1 MTLALYKD
9 AAHPKEIK
17 AGEHGGNAG
26 LFWGKFFDGFNA
38 TFTDFA
44 DKESSKRD
52 FMRKL
57 TGNRGNATAINAAA
71 LRQIALTEALGG
83 IWFIASN
90 TDASPFVT
98 GTGNSHPVENGFLW
112 HHTLST
118 PYMQG
123 SAVKGIMRSW
133 LENQLGYGVDEDD
146 NHSELK
152 RYFGSETKESSD
164 NQAGNLIFFDALP
177 IAQPKLKVE
186 IMTPHMGDYYAD
198 KGKTAPADWHS
209 PNPIPLLAVEQIS
222 LLFCI
227 APRLGKID
235 AQELAQLSIALQNA
249 LANMGAGAKTQTGFG
264 RLAFNEKLTNDLL
277 KKQTEQLKQQ
287 AKANAS
293 LEQQL
298 MLEAND
304 IIHASLAGMLMAGQ
318 TNAVKIDALLKKTEG
333 WSEADCAAIWS
344 NVVIAWIEKAYSDK
358 AKRKEQYK
366 KVTAKYAWL
375 KAPQS

>member
-1 MTLALYKD
+1 
-9 AAHPKEIK
+9 
-17 AGEHGGNAG
+17 
-26 LFWGKFFDGFNA
+26 
-38 TFTDFA
+38 
-44 DKESSKRD
+44 
-52 FMRKL
+52 
-57 TGNRGNATAINAAA
+57 
-71 LRQIALTEALGG
+71 
-83 IWFIASN
+83 
-90 TDASPFVT
+90 
-98 GTGNSHPVENGFLW
+98 
-112 HHTLST
+112 
-118 PYMQG
+118 
-123 SAVKGIMRSW
+123 
-133 LENQLGYGVDEDD
+133 
-146 NHSELK
+146 
-152 RYFGSETKESSD
+152 
-164 NQAGNLIFFDALP
+164 
-177 IAQPKLKVE
+177 
-186 IMTPHMGDYYAD
+186 MTPHLGDYYAD

-209 PNPIPLLAVEQIS
+209 PTPIPLLAVESIS

-235 AQELAQLSIALQNA
+235 ATELAQLSTALQNA

-277 KKQTEQLKQQ
+277 KKQTEQQKQQ